1 MQNQMYVMENG
12 EYVIVGLGPRIVVGP
27 EVAILFDR
35 QSNCI
40 LKHGKPEFV
49 QAYADASRA
58 RLIEEGFSALAED
71 LVCLEGAFDLEEL
84 NKVFVTADY
93 ISRFHA
99 NMASSSAIAE
109 T

>member
-1 MQNQMYVMENG
+1 MQNQMYAMENG

-27 EVAILFDR
+27 TVAILFDR

-49 QAYADASRA
+49 QAYTDASRV
-58 RLIEEGFSALAED
+58 RLTEEGFSALADD
-71 LVCLEGAFDLEEL
+71 LVCFTGEFDLEEL

-93 ISRFHA
+93 ISRFYEK
-99 NMASSSAIAE
+99 MASPVIPS